1 MTARFLYSTVT
12 MNFKLVPHTPPLNT
26 GNRAERRVLFVDD
39 EPAIVFA
46 YSRLLGGERFQ
57 HDVCET
63 IEDAT
68 NHLKTKKYF
77 AVVSDVRF
85 SGSGNEDGLFFVSEV
100 KKVQPD
106 AKVIL
111 VTGYGS
117 KDLEMC
123 ARLLGA
129 SHYFEKPTRP
139 FLILSLLRELHHAAL
154 EQDSTSAFR
163 I

>member
-1 MTARFLYSTVT
+1 MDLALTPLTV
-12 MNFKLVPHTPPLNT
+12 PLNRSSHK
-26 GNRAERRVLFVDD
+26 NHRVLFVDD
-39 EPAIVFA
+39 EPAIAFA
-46 YSRLLGGERFQ
+46 YRRLLGSERFQ
-57 HDVCET
+57 HDVCEN

-68 NHLKTKKYF
+68 AHLKMYDYF

-85 SGSGNEDGLFFVSEV
+85 TGSGNEDGLFFVSEV

-117 KDLEMC
+117 RELEMC

-129 SHYFEKPTRP
+129 SHYFEKPIRP